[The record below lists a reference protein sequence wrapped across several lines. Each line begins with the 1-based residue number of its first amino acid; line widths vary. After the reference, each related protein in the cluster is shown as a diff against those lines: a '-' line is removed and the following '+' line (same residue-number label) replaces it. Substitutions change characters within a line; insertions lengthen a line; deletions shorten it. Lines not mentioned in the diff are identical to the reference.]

1 MNKFTYRGWK
11 LDYNSKYG
19 YTATGPGG
27 DMLTAHSRVEIERKI
42 DSFVN
47 KNEPAWA

>member
-11 LDYNSKYG
+11 LDYNKNYG

-27 DMLTAHSRVEIERKI
+27 STLSGNSRSDIERKI
-42 DSFVN
+42 DSYIA
-47 KNEPAWA
+47 KNEICWA